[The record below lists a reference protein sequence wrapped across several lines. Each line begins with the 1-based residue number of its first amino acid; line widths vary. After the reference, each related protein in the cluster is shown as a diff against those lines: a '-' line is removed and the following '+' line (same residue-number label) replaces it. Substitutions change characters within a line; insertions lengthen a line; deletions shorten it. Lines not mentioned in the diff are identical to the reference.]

1 MSRYHDDDP
10 NSPNRILA
18 RSLLDEAAEEYAV
31 QIGGLMVEPRN
42 RHKVPT
48 RKGTG
53 GVPFIWSRDSIATA
67 LRTFYAQKHRLPAT
81 QEWKEPQ
88 NANLPARGTILRW
101 YGSLH
106 AAYATAGLPGYE
118 THGDTILARSSL

>member
-18 RSLLDEAAEEYAV
+18 RSLLDEAAEEYAI
-31 QIGGLMVEPRN
+31 QIGDLQARPRD
-42 RHKVPT
+42 RHRAPA
-48 RKGTG
+48 RKRADGA
-53 GVPFIWSRDSIATA
+53 PYIWSRDSIATA
-67 LRTFYAQKHRLPAT
+67 LRTFYAQTHRLPAT